1 MPDSGFSVV
10 AMIQSPS
17 GANVARVIMKR
28 VSGDEFAGIWNA
40 NVAAGKYNVNIVA
53 SAGEISK
60 TFPDVLG
67 IEVIGTSKFKNLGK

>member
-17 GANVARVIMKR
+17 GDNVARVIMKR

-40 NVAAGKYNVNIVA
+40 NVAASKYKVNIVA
-53 SAGEISK
+53 STGEISK
-60 TFPDVLG
+60 TFPDVLE
-67 IEVIGTSKFKNLGK
+67 IEVTGTSKFKNLGK